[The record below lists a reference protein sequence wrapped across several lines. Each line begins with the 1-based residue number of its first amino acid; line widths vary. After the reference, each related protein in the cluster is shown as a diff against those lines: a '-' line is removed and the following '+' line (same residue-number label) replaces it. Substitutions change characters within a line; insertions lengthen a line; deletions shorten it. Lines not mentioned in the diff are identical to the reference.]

1 MKKISVVISAYNEEK
16 ALPKCLDAITH
27 QTFPREKY
35 EIVVVDNNSTDKTAE
50 IARSYGAR
58 VIKEEKQGNT
68 FAVAKGLKSAQGE
81 IIASTDSDTIVYRNW
96 LEVIY
101 KVFQDKRVVGAT
113 GNAFIHSKNSLFNSF
128 AGKFYKYFLKFNFL
142 IGKAHFSGFNFA
154 VRKSVFDQIG
164 GINEKFIMSPDID
177 LGLRMNKKGKVVLVN
192 DMNVVTS
199 FRRWS
204 NNPLDA
210 FWTYLKGY
218 LWSVWLRR
226 PPPVK
231 QNVIR

>member
-1 MKKISVVISAYNEEK
+1 
-16 ALPKCLDAITH
+16 
-27 QTFPREKY
+27 
-35 EIVVVDNNSTDKTAE
+35 
-50 IARSYGAR
+50 
-58 VIKEEKQGNT
+58 
-68 FAVAKGLKSAQGE
+68 
-81 IIASTDSDTIVYRNW
+81 
-96 LEVIY
+96 
-101 KVFQDKRVVGAT
+101 
-113 GNAFIHSKNSLFNSF
+113 
-128 AGKFYKYFLKFNFL
+128 
-142 IGKAHFSGFNFA
+142 
-154 VRKSVFDQIG
+154 
-164 GINEKFIMSPDID
+164 MSPDID